1 MSSIINETDIIKI
14 EEIGHRIFYKNGNIY
29 EGETIGFTPHGYGV
43 LKYKNKII
51 YQGTWINGNRMLQ
64 VETKFN
70 KNNQKEED
78 NNYEMNY
85 NKMLEE
91 KTYCDPGI
99 ILRC

>member
-14 EEIGHRIFYKNGNIY
+14 EEIGNRIFYKNGNIY
-29 EGETIGFTPHGYGV
+29 EGETIGFAPHGYGI
-43 LKYKNKII
+43 LKYKEKII

-64 VETKFN
+64 VERKFN
-70 KNNQKEED
+70 KNNQKEE
-78 NNYEMNY
+78 NNYKENY

>member
-29 EGETIGFTPHGYGV
+29 EGETVGFTPHGYGI
-43 LKYKNKII
+43 LKYKDKII

-64 VETKFN
+64 IERDFN
-70 KNNQKEED
+70 KNNKKEKND
-78 NNYEMNY
+78 NLDNY
-85 NKMLEE
+85 NKMLKE

>member
-14 EEIGHRIFYKNGNIY
+14 EEIGNRIFYKNGNIY
-29 EGETIGFTPHGYGV
+29 EGETIGFAPHGYGI
-43 LKYKNKII
+43 LKYKDKII

-64 VETKFN
+64 FENIYN
-70 KNNQKEED
+70 KNNKNNKEE
-78 NNYEMNY
+78 NY